1 MAEKQYE
8 LCLEILRR
16 FKREKLLGNLVLIGS
31 WCLVFYEDYFHSGK
45 AVDAAALKTR
55 DIDFL
60 IPSPSKIT
68 HKTDVPALFRDLG
81 FVVTIGGSNGL
92 IRLNHPDL
100 ILEFLVPE
108 RGRGQD
114 KPVNLP
120 QLGMNATALRFLNF
134 LTENVIPVKVED
146 FHIFVPHPV
155 NFSLHKLI
163 VSQRR
168 VNKDKAIKDRQMGV
182 RLLNDLI
189 NKGDDGIIKRVF
201 NAAPIKWRKEI
212 LKGLDP
218 LEDRKILALLTGS

>member
-1 MAEKQYE
+1 VAEKQYE

-31 WCLVFYEDYFHSGK
+31 WYLVFYEDYFHSRKG
-45 AVDAAALKTR
+45 VDVAALKTR

-68 HKTDVPALFRDLG
+68 HKTDVPALFKDLG
-81 FVVTIGGSNGL
+81 FVVTIGTSNGL

-114 KPVNLP
+114 KPV
-120 QLGMNATALRFLNF
+120 LRFLNF

-146 FHIFVPHPV
+146 FHFCSSPGQ
-155 NFSLHKLI
+155 FFF
-163 VSQRR
+163 
-168 VNKDKAIKDRQMGV
+168 A
-182 RLLNDLI
+182 
-189 NKGDDGIIKRVF
+189 
-201 NAAPIKWRKEI
+201 
-212 LKGLDP
+212 
-218 LEDRKILALLTGS
+218 

>member
-16 FKREKLLGNLVLIGS
+16 FRREKLLGNLVLIGS
-31 WCLVFYEDYFHSGK
+31 WCLIFYEDYFQSGK
-45 AVDAAALKTR
+45 AVNAAALKTR

-60 IPSPSKIT
+60 VPSPSKIV
-68 HKTDVPALFRDLG
+68 HKIDIPALFEDLG

-120 QLGMNATALRFLNF
+120 QLGMNATALRSLNF
-134 LTENVIPVKVED
+134 LTENVIHVKVED
-146 FHIFVPHPV
+146 FHILVPHPV

-163 VSQRR
+163 VAQRR
-168 VNKDKAIKDRQMGV
+168 SNKDKSIKDRQMGI

-189 NKGDDGIIKRVF
+189 KKGDGGLIRRIFD
-201 NAAPIKWRKEI
+201 AAPTKWRKEI
-212 LKGLDP
+212 VKGLDP
-218 LEDRKILALLTGS
+218 LENRQVLTLLQN

>member
-1 MAEKQYE
+1 VAEKQYE

-16 FKREKLLGNLVLIGS
+16 FKREKLLGNLILIGS
-31 WCLVFYEDYFHSGK
+31 WCLVFYEDYFHSKKG
-45 AVDAAALKTR
+45 VDAAALKTR

-60 IPSPSKIT
+60 IPSPSKIA
-68 HKTDVPALFRDLG
+68 HKTDVPALFKDLG

-92 IRLNHPDL
+92 IRLSHPDL

-108 RGRGQD
+108 RGRGEE

-134 LTENVIPVKVED
+134 LTENIIPIKVED
-146 FHIFVPHPV
+146 FHIYVPHPV
-155 NFSLHKLI
+155 NFALHKLI

-168 VNKDKAIKDRQMGV
+168 SNKDKSTKDSQTAV

-189 NKGDDGIIKRVF
+189 VKGEGGAIRRVF
-201 NAAPIKWRKEI
+201 NAAPAKWRKEM

-218 LEDRKILALLTGS
+218 LEDRKIIELLEG